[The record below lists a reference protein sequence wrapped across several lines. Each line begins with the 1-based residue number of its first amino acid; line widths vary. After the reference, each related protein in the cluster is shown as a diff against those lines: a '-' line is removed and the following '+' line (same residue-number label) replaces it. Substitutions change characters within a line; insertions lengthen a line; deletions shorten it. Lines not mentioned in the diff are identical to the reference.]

1 MKRYIDDNGD
11 MVVAADG
18 QNPHDYWIPLPD
30 GMTFEKRE
38 DGDNRRV
45 FYIDVGN
52 IPNFQ
57 AEEFMDK
64 LKANLNRNK
73 NHFAEVSTRWD
84 HKTNEW
90 QKAEGDA
97 HSGGEDCG
105 DAEAFDEACDDDL
118 FAAKDCCDAE
128 ACGDVRFG
136 AFTELY
142 GRAPTVDDV
151 FYDYM
156 YATDEEAERILSRYK
171 RWRLEELKLEAM
183 AQNPFLSSGHTD
195 RDESD
200 EPRQC

>member
-1 MKRYIDDNGD
+1 MKRYIDDKGD
-11 MVVAADG
+11 MVVAAEG
-18 QNPHDYWIPLPD
+18 QTPHDYWIPLPD

-38 DGDNRRV
+38 AGDDRRV

-73 NHFAEVSTRWD
+73 NHFAEVSTKW
-84 HKTNEW
+84 NYAGSEW
-90 QKAEGDA
+90 QKAEGEA
-97 HSGGEDCG
+97 HGGIDED
-105 DAEAFDEACDDDL
+105 ACDDT
-118 FAAKDCCDAE
+118 CCDEE
-128 ACGDVRFG
+128 APEECCGGQGCSPSGFG

-151 FYDYM
+151 FYDYV
-156 YATDEEAERILSRYK
+156 YASDEEAERILSRYK
-171 RWRLEELKLEAM
+171 RWRLEELKIEMM
-183 AQNPFLSSGHTD
+183 AQNPGLLSEGGTAWA
-195 RDESD
+195 